1 MRRVG
6 WWVAAA
12 EAEGPRTARPTAPHE
27 DLLTSLGFDR
37 GTTSGLGS
45 TGTWESAVTAVPD
58 PFPGEFRLLRSIGA
72 GAFGRV
78 WLAEDLRLGRLVA
91 LKTLK
96 IPSSSARGS
105 RALAALE
112 RDAVQ
117 VVVQVDGR
125 VRTRLVVSP
134 EIAEERLRT
143 EALADEKV
151 RPWLQAREVARV
163 VVVPGRLVN
172 IVTRG
177 SGSPA

>member
-1 MRRVG
+1 MFRAS
-6 WWVAAA
+6 WPVA
-12 EAEGPRTARPTAPHE
+12 
-27 DLLTSLGFDR
+27 
-37 GTTSGLGS
+37 
-45 TGTWESAVTAVPD
+45 D
-58 PFPGEFRLLRSIGA
+58 P
-72 GAFGRV
+72 
-78 WLAEDLRLGRLVA
+78 
-91 LKTLK
+91 
-96 IPSSSARGS
+96 
-105 RALAALE
+105 AALE

-134 EIAEERLRT
+134 EIAEDRLRT

-151 RPWLQAREVARV
+151 RPWLEAREVARV